1 MKKLIFL
8 FFFGASVSLWSQLL
22 ELDYRSPL
30 KSESRFSI
38 GFFKQIMLGATTLGH
53 IDTTV
58 EVMNIKFNASG
69 GLLAGFSVAGIQ
81 TFWVGNKDDK
91 RNNLSFLVNPTGRIN
106 GSLYFLIPL
115 QGEEKSNL
123 RLCSRLGLRLIQ
135 GTPLRGFQSSFLSN
149 HAELGVVYQK
159 LLYENAPE
167 NERIDFWVYPQFLLS
182 QINQEDLA
190 VFFDNQLKPVSM
202 GYGLQTG
209 VEFNQRL
216 REVDF
221 KNYHINDPF
230 KNSSLSL
237 YKWSPIAD
245 NLKVLDKEIVLNSI
259 KLKWN
264 LVENDFK
271 NLTKNLT
278 FN

>member
-8 FFFGASVSLWSQLL
+8 FFFGASVSLRSQLL

-69 GLLAGFSVAGIQ
+69 GLLAGFSVAGTQ

-123 RLCSRLGLRLIQ
+123 RLSSRLGLKLIQ

-149 HAELGVVYQK
+149 QAELGVVYQK

-167 NERIDFWVYPQFLLS
+167 NERIDFWVYPQFLLN
-182 QINQEDLA
+182 QINKEDLA
-190 VFFDNQLKPVSM
+190 VFFDNQIKPVSM

-216 REVDF
+216 RLIFLLNQIVNTLVPD
-221 KNYHINDPF
+221 
-230 KNSSLSL
+230 SLGI
-237 YKWSPIAD
+237 P
-245 NLKVLDKEIVLNSI
+245 VLRFT
-259 KLKWN
+259 
-264 LVENDFK
+264 LVYRF
-271 NLTKNLT
+271 
-278 FN
+278 

>member
-1 MKKLIFL
+1 MIKKLIFL
-8 FFFGASVSLWSQLL
+8 FFFGASVSLRSQLL

-30 KSESRFSI
+30 KSESRFTI
-38 GFFKQIMLGATTLGH
+38 GFFKQIMLGATNLGH
-53 IDTTV
+53 IDTTI
-58 EVMNIKFNASG
+58 EVMNIKFNAAG
-69 GLLAGFSVAGIQ
+69 GLLAGVSVAGTQ

-106 GSLYFLIPL
+106 GSLYFLISL

-123 RLCSRLGLRLIQ
+123 RLSSRLGLKLIQ

-149 HAELGVVYQK
+149 HSELGVVYQK

-167 NERIDFWVYPQFLLS
+167 NERIDFWVYPQLLLN
-182 QINQEDLA
+182 QINKEDLA

-216 REVDF
+216 RLIFLLNQFV
-221 KNYHINDPF
+221 
-230 KNSSLSL
+230 NSLVPDSLGI
-237 YKWSPIAD
+237 P
-245 NLKVLDKEIVLNSI
+245 VLRFT
-259 KLKWN
+259 
-264 LVENDFK
+264 LVYRF
-271 NLTKNLT
+271 
-278 FN
+278 

>member
-8 FFFGASVSLWSQLL
+8 FFFGASVSLRSQLL

-30 KSESRFSI
+30 RSENHFSI
-38 GFFKQIMLGATTLGH
+38 GFFKQFMLGATTLGH

-58 EVMNIKFNASG
+58 ELMNIKFNPSG
-69 GLLAGFSVAGIQ
+69 ALLAGFSVAGTQ

-123 RLCSRLGLRLIQ
+123 RLSSLLGLKLIQ
-135 GTPLRGFQSSFLSN
+135 GTPLRGSQSSFLSN

-159 LLYENAPE
+159 LLYENAPK
-167 NERIDFWVYPQFLLS
+167 NERIDFWVYPQFLLN
-182 QINQEDLA
+182 QINKEDLA
-190 VFFDNQLKPVSM
+190 VFFDNQIKPVSM

-209 VEFNQRL
+209 MEFNQRL
-216 REVDF
+216 RLIFLLNQIVNTLVPD
-221 KNYHINDPF
+221 
-230 KNSSLSL
+230 SLGI
-237 YKWSPIAD
+237 P
-245 NLKVLDKEIVLNSI
+245 VLRFT
-259 KLKWN
+259 
-264 LVENDFK
+264 LVYRF
-271 NLTKNLT
+271 
-278 FN
+278 

>member
-1 MKKLIFL
+1 MKKLICL
-8 FFFGASVSLWSQLL
+8 FFFGASVVSLRSQLL

-38 GFFKQIMLGATTLGH
+38 GFFKQFMLGATTLGH

-58 EVMNIKFNASG
+58 ELMNIKFNPSG
-69 GLLAGFSVAGIQ
+69 ALLAGFSVAGTQ

-123 RLCSRLGLRLIQ
+123 RLSSLLGLKLIQ

-167 NERIDFWVYPQFLLS
+167 NERIDFWVYPQFLLN
-182 QINQEDLA
+182 QINKEDLV
-190 VFFDNQLKPVSM
+190 VFFDNQIKPFFM

-216 REVDF
+216 RLIFLLNQFVNTLVPD
-221 KNYHINDPF
+221 
-230 KNSSLSL
+230 SLGI
-237 YKWSPIAD
+237 P
-245 NLKVLDKEIVLNSI
+245 VLRFT
-259 KLKWN
+259 
-264 LVENDFK
+264 LVYRF
-271 NLTKNLT
+271 
-278 FN
+278 